1 MFEQNLL
8 QGDHGH
14 QARCAAIGLTGE
26 LGVLVL
32 AILMAANSHVAP
44 VRLSEVFVPL
54 VLSAPPPAPPAAPA
68 PARTTVNRTP
78 VTRIV
83 PRTFIAPRLA
93 APQTIPQHAIVI
105 ADAEPLQDAPGAG
118 VIGGVPGGVPGGS
131 LNGLLGALPLPPA
144 PVTAPKPVVAT
155 PPAPTE
161 PAQIRVGGDV
171 EAARLTHEVLPA
183 YPKLAKSARIEGTV
197 RFSATI
203 AADGTV
209 KDLTVL
215 SGQPLLIGA
224 AEDAVK
230 QWIYRPTYLN
240 GRPVEII
247 TEINV
252 NFKLL
257 DAEARSYR

>member
-8 QGDHGH
+8 QGGHGH

-26 LGVLVL
+26 VGVLVL
-32 AILMAANSHVAP
+32 AILMAANSNVVP

-54 VLSAPPPAPPAAPA
+54 VLSAPPPPPAAATPA
-68 PARTTVNRTP
+68 PARTAVNRTV

-83 PRTFIAPRLA
+83 PRTFIAPVLA
-93 APQTIPQHAIVI
+93 APQTIPQHAMVI
-105 ADAEPLQDAPGAG
+105 ADAEALQDAPGAG
-118 VIGGVPGGVPGGS
+118 VFGGVPGGVPGGS

-144 PVTAPKPVVAT
+144 PVTPPRQVAAPPVPT
-155 PPAPTE
+155 APT
-161 PAQIRVGGDV
+161 QIRVGGEV
-171 EAARLTHEVLPA
+171 EAARLTHEVMPA

-215 SGQPLLIGA
+215 GGQPLLIGA

-240 GRPVEII
+240 GRPVEIV

-252 NFKLL
+252 NFRLT
-257 DAEARSYR
+257 